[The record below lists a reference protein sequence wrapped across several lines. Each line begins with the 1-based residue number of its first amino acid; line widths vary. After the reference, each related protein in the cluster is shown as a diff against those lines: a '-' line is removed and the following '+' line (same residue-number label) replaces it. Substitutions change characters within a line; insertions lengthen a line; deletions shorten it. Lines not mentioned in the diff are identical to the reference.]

1 MTENSAASTK
11 PNRPSRR
18 SIGHLSHY
26 SKRKGMM
33 GELIFVVKA
42 TSMGFVV
49 SKPYS
54 DSEPYDLVIEE
65 NRRLLR
71 IQVKSV
77 FTTSRWGYSVSV
89 QRHSRGYGRPA
100 TQYSAEEIDFIAA
113 YVVPHD
119 AWYIIPVFEII
130 SRAHIRLYPEGAKRN
145 DGALFEK
152 YREAWDLLRLGR
164 ARPAEAECET
174 RSRMKRRNKK
184 IKPKQKSKI
193 NKPGAPRLAF
203 RDVGKRPPMP
213 TSAKAFA
220 RYRPCGAKDVCQYP
234 LYSSAKPGCEPGVPA
249 RGR

>member
-11 PNRPSRR
+11 LSRPNRR
-18 SIGHLSHY
+18 SIGHSLHY

-42 TSMGFVV
+42 TSMGFAV
-49 SKPYS
+49 SKPYG
-54 DSEPYDLVIEE
+54 DTEAYDLLIEE
-65 NRRLLR
+65 NGRLLR

-89 QRHSRGYGRPA
+89 QRHSRGHGRPVI
-100 TQYSAEEIDFIAA
+100 QYSAQEIDFIAA

-119 AWYIIPVFEII
+119 AWYIVPVFEIV

-164 ARPAEAECET
+164 ATSTEAGCEA
-174 RSRMKRRNKK
+174 RSK
-184 IKPKQKSKI
+184 IK
-193 NKPGAPRLAF
+193 
-203 RDVGKRPPMP
+203 KR
-213 TSAKAFA
+213 K
-220 RYRPCGAKDVCQYP
+220 
-234 LYSSAKPGCEPGVPA
+234 
-249 RGR
+249 